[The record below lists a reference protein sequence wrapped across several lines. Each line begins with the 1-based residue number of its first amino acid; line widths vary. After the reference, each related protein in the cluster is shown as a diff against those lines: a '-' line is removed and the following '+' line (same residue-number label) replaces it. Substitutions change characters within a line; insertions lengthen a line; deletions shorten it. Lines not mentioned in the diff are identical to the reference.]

1 MRGKDFGEL
10 SAFVAV
16 AEHRNF
22 TRAAKQ
28 LGISTPTLSQTIR
41 NLEERLGVR
50 LLNRTTRSVVPTAA
64 GDTLLARLRPVFDE
78 YEAAIESLN
87 AFRDKPAGL
96 LRLTVA
102 PPVAQYVLPLILA
115 KFLQRYPDIRLEI
128 VSDGANVDIVAQQF
142 DAGIRLSNRVDRDM
156 IAVPVT
162 DHWQLAVVGAPSYF
176 DRRSEPKTPEDLLG
190 HNCFRVRLPSGAM
203 LPWYFQRDGKPLQLA
218 VSGSLVV
225 NLDTLMESAVLDG
238 IGLAQGPRAQFERE
252 IKDGRLVSV
261 LERWQPAMPP
271 FSLYYPSRRQL
282 PAALKA
288 LVEFLRHAQRGKGSR

>member
-1 MRGKDFGEL
+1 MQGKDFGEL
-10 SAFVAV
+10 SAFMAV
-16 AEHRNF
+16 AEHRSF

-64 GDTLLARLRPVFDE
+64 GDTLLARLRPVVDE

-102 PPVAQYVLPLILA
+102 PPLRFVLPSLLD
-115 KFLQRYPDIRLEI
+115 KFLELYPDIHLEI
-128 VSDGANVDIVAQQF
+128 AADGANVDIVAQQF
-142 DAGIRLSNRVDRDM
+142 DAGIRLSTRVDRDM

-162 DHWQLAVVGAPSYF
+162 RSWQLAVVGAPSYF
-176 DRRSEPKTPEDLLG
+176 TRRSEPKTPEDLLA
-190 HNCFRVRLPSGAM
+190 HNCIRLRLPSGAM
-203 LPWYFQRDGKPLQLA
+203 LPWYLQRDDKPLQLA

-225 NLDTLMESAVLDG
+225 NVDTLIERAVLGG
-238 IGLAQGPRAQFERE
+238 IGLAQVPRAMFEHE
-252 IKDGRLVSV
+252 IANGRVVPV
-261 LERWQPAMPP
+261 LESWQPVMPP

-288 LVEFLRHAQRGKGSR
+288 VVDFLRQAQRGKGAR

>member
-10 SAFVAV
+10 SAFMAV

-41 NLEERLGVR
+41 SLEERLGVR
-50 LLNRTTRSVVPTAA
+50 LLNRTTRSVVPTVA
-64 GDTLLARLRPVFDE
+64 GDTLLARLRPVVDE

-102 PPVAQYVLPLILA
+102 PPVAQFVLPLVLA
-115 KFLQRYPDIRLEI
+115 KFLQRYPDIHLEI

-142 DAGIRLSNRVDRDM
+142 DAGIRLSTRVDRDM

-162 DHWQLAVVGAPSYF
+162 NRWQLAIVGAPAYF
-176 DRRSEPKTPEDLLG
+176 SQRNEPKTPEELLA
-190 HNCFRVRLPSGAM
+190 HNCIRVRLPSGAM
-203 LPWYFQRDGKPLQLA
+203 LPWYFQRDDKPFQLA

-225 NLDTLMESAVLDG
+225 NVDTLTESAVLNG
-238 IGLAQGPRAQFERE
+238 IGLAQAPRAQFEQE
-252 IKDGRLVSV
+252 IRDGRLVSV

-271 FSLYYPSRRQL
+271 FSLYYPSRRQI

-288 LVEFLRHAQRGKGSR
+288 LVEFLRRSGKGAR